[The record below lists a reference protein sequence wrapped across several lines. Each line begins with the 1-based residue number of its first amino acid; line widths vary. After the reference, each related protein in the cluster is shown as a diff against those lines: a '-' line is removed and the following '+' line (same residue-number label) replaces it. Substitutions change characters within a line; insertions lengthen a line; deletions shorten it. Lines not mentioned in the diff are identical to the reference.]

1 LLVIIPVSINTHSIP
16 ITRHPSSQ
24 QQASGCT
31 SVGPNNQTVLGFG
44 NCFNNI
50 YYININ
56 IGTPPQTL
64 GVQFDTGSNIL
75 WVPTQS
81 VTGVTPIFNTTKS
94 STFTNTSQTGG
105 VQVSSFLFVVCRRV
119 WCFRHLRL

>member
-1 LLVIIPVSINTHSIP
+1 MELRILDIVLLILLLPHFINTHFIP
-16 ITRHPSSQ
+16 ITRHPSTQ

-31 SVGPNNQTVLGFG
+31 AVGPNNQTVLGFG

-50 YYININ
+50 YYIDIN

-81 VTGVTPIFNTTKS
+81 VTGVTPIFNTSKS
-94 STFTNTSQTGG
+94 STFTNTSQAGG
-105 VQVSSFLFVVCRRV
+105 VQVPSFLWVVC
-119 WCFRHLRL
+119 